1 MWASGRF
8 HPQVLLAACRHAL
21 SEACVFFLLPRGAAW
36 GTRDRGWGG
45 SQISLPGG
53 LGWGPQERRLWDGEG
68 EEESSS
74 FPKDTWGDGSLL
86 GAIGEL
92 GDGGGAGVMCFSR
105 FCFKDLQV
113 PWG

>member
-1 MWASGRF
+1 M
-8 HPQVLLAACRHAL
+8 V
-21 SEACVFFLLPRGAAW
+21 FLLPRGAA
-36 GTRDRGWGG
+36 GG
-45 SQISLPGG
+45 PGGGGGGGGGESQISLPGG

-113 PWG
+113 PLG